1 VDAGITDVY
10 VAAIAPET
18 GMLSESPQKVS
29 QRFEGTN
36 DWPEWSP
43 DGKHLLYRSDR
54 EAANELGAESPL
66 CVHSVETDEWREI
79 RVQLREFS
87 EHHYSPDGRFAITYG
102 VDNAGQNGLFNIDL
116 ESGLTTLLVKCAD
129 SVVIEWAT
137 WSPNGDKLYY
147 KYPWGNEEPSR
158 LMQYDIETR
167 QEKELFRKYF
177 EAYYP
182 ALSPDGRWL
191 TFVALDA
198 EKVIRILYILPADGG
213 PLERI
218 AALDENDNIYS
229 IDWMPDGESILYI
242 KGSALTPEQRE
253 LWQVSVDDKSL
264 KKIGDFEGMSRL
276 SVHPDGRQIAFSALK
291 RQTEIWVMENFLPK
305 D

>member
-1 VDAGITDVY
+1 
-10 VAAIAPET
+10 
-18 GMLSESPQKVS
+18 MLSESPEKVS
-29 QRFEGTN
+29 LRFEGTN

-43 DGKHLLYRSDR
+43 DGKHLLYRSYR
-54 EAANELGAESPL
+54 EAAYELDAKSPL
-66 CVHSVETDEWREI
+66 CTYSMETEELREV
-79 RVQLREFS
+79 RVQLKEFS
-87 EHHYSPDGRFAITYG
+87 GHQYSPDGRFAITDG
-102 VDNAGQNGLFNIDL
+102 VDNAGQKGLFQIDL
-116 ESGLTTLLVKCAD
+116 ESGLATV
-129 SVVIEWAT
+129 VVIWADDLGASWAT

-167 QEKELFRKYF
+167 QEKELLRKYF
-177 EAYYP
+177 GPYCP

-198 EKVIRILYILPADGG
+198 EKVIKILYILSADGG

-253 LWQVSVDDKSL
+253 LWQVSVDDKSP